1 MIKDRLQIARGSV
14 ARITSFLNSFRDYE
28 IIFNTDT
35 NRLGIVLPDKTIVYI
50 GAPDINDTFEEDTYI
65 ESIEV
70 DSESPN
76 VLNIIRKPIPN
87 PDLELNDNTETSG
100 KYISKIEV
108 DGTNKH
114 KLNITK
120 KDLPQGFSGNYND
133 LTNKPTIPT
142 KTSDLTNDSGF
153 LTSLP
158 THNHDDRYYTESEID
173 TKLGD
178 KADSSHTH
186 TKSEITDFPTSMTPT
201 AHNHTK
207 SEITDFPTIPTIPDL
222 TLNDNTET
230 DGKYISKIEVDSANK
245 HKLNITKKDLPAGFS
260 GSYNDLSDKPTIPTK
275 TSDLTNDSGFLTA
288 LPTHNH
294 DGAYYQKSET
304 YSKTEV
310 DNAINSA
317 ILGLLGGES

>member
-1 MIKDRLQIARGSV
+1 MIKDRLQIARGSA

-50 GAPDINDTFEEDTYI
+50 GALGINDAFEEGTYI

-120 KDLPQGFSGNYND
+120 KDLPQGFSGSYED
-133 LTNKPTIPT
+133 LTNKPSTFPP
-142 KTSDLTNDSGF
+142 S
-153 LTSLP
+153 
-158 THNHDDRYYTESEID
+158 THNHD
-173 TKLGD
+173 
-178 KADSSHTH
+178 
-186 TKSEITDFPTSMTPT
+186 
-201 AHNHTK
+201 
-207 SEITDFPTIPTIPDL
+207 
-222 TLNDNTET
+222 
-230 DGKYISKIEVDSANK
+230 
-245 HKLNITKKDLPAGFS
+245 
-260 GSYNDLSDKPTIPTK
+260 SD
-275 TSDLTNDSGFLTA
+275 
-288 LPTHNH
+288 
-294 DGAYYQKSET
+294 YYQKSET
-304 YSKTEV
+304 YSKAQTDALVGNLQGETRELKSITTQPTGTFTYGDQYYNSTTKGLYYWNGSAWELTGLGEPIAGVIYSFNGVLYFWDETLTDLIQIGGGVDLSNYYTKTEV

>member
-1 MIKDRLQIARGSV
+1 MIKDRLQIARGSA

-50 GAPDINDTFEEDTYI
+50 GALGINDAFEEGTYI

-87 PDLELNDNTETSG
+87 SDLELNDNTETSG

-120 KDLPQGFSGNYND
+120 KDLPQGFSGDYNDLTNKPTLFSGDYND

-142 KTSDLTNDSGF
+142 VPTISTSITTDATD
-153 LTSLP
+153 
-158 THNHDDRYYTESEID
+158 D
-173 TKLGD
+173 TKTASPKAVKTYVDNVLGD
-178 KADSSHTH
+178 I
-186 TKSEITDFPTSMTPT
+186 E
-201 AHNHTK
+201 
-207 SEITDFPTIPTIPDL
+207 
-222 TLNDNTET
+222 TLLE
-230 DGKYISKIEVDSANK
+230 
-245 HKLNITKKDLPAGFS
+245 
-260 GSYNDLSDKPTIPTK
+260 
-275 TSDLTNDSGFLTA
+275 
-288 LPTHNH
+288 
-294 DGAYYQKSET
+294 
-304 YSKTEV
+304 
-310 DNAINSA
+310 AI
-317 ILGLLGGES
+317 